1 MIGDRRPDGRL
12 FAVPPTDRETE
23 AGDIRYRRQILAMV
37 ISVNLVFGSTL
48 TILVAALATVADD
61 LGATEATLAWTVTAP
76 FLALSVGTSLFGK
89 LGDVWGLHR
98 IFRFGAVVTAVATLA
113 SALAPTALALI
124 ALRTVAAIGGAA
136 AMPTGMAMIL
146 RIFPDDERPGALG
159 WFHAAITGAPALGLA
174 LGGFVIDAFGWR
186 IIFIFYGIIAV
197 AVTLAAFALIKPF
210 TARPGEPIDYGGAAA
225 LGVMAV
231 AIMFVVFTAGE
242 GVSAALPIGI
252 GVIAVAALA
261 TFITIERRHSHP
273 LLPLDYL
280 KIPNFR
286 WPLITMFCLSLAY
299 QGGLG
304 VVPLLLQD
312 VLGYSLGIASAL
324 LLFRPGTF
332 SAMSAVAGQLLK
344 QRPPRTV
351 ASIGAASMTTSGVLF
366 LAGSQLQWVVLVVGG
381 LMAAGCAF
389 GFVSPSMNTALA
401 DALPESDMGVASGV
415 MSTAGMLG
423 AAIGLQ
429 LFVSLLGSGA
439 ERASDDFLVPFVV
452 AIALGLLALA
462 AARGMDRAAS

>member
-1 MIGDRRPDGRL
+1 
-12 FAVPPTDRETE
+12 
-23 AGDIRYRRQILAMV
+23 MV

-113 SALAPTALALI
+113 SAAAPNAVVLI
-124 ALRTVAAIGGAA
+124 ALRTIAALGGAA

-159 WFHAAITGAPALGLA
+159 WFHAAITGAPAVGLA
-174 LGGFVIDAFGWR
+174 LGGFVIDAYGWR
-186 IIFIFYGIIAV
+186 IIFIFYGIV
-197 AVTLAAFALIKPF
+197 AVLVTIAAFALIRPF
-210 TARPGEPIDYGGAAA
+210 SARPGEPIDYGGAVA
-225 LGVMAV
+225 LGIMAV
-231 AIMFVVFTAGE
+231 CIMFAVFTAGE
-242 GVSAALPIGI
+242 GVGWTLPVGLGLLAA
-252 GVIAVAALA
+252 AALA
-261 TFITIERRHSHP
+261 VFVLIERRHSHP
-273 LLPLDYL
+273 LLPLHYL
-280 KIPNFR
+280 AIPNFR
-286 WPLITMFCLSLAY
+286 WPIITLFSLSLAY

-312 VLGYSLGIASAL
+312 VLGYSLGVASAL

-344 QRPPRTV
+344 KRPPRAV
-351 ASIGAASMTTSGVLF
+351 ASIGAASMVASGVLF
-366 LAGSQLQWVVLVVGG
+366 LVGSQLQWVVLVIAG

-401 DALPESDMGVASGV
+401 DALPEADMGVASGV

-429 LFVSLLGSGA
+429 LFVSMLGSGA
-439 ERASDDFLVPFVV
+439 ERTAGNFLLPFAV
-452 AIALGLLALA
+452 AIALGVVSLA
-462 AARGMDRAAS
+462 ATRGMDREHSLVQNENHAV

>member
-1 MIGDRRPDGRL
+1 
-12 FAVPPTDRETE
+12 VQPTDRQAE
-23 AGDIRYRRQILAMV
+23 AGDTRYRRQILAMV

-61 LGATEATLAWTVTAP
+61 LGTTESTLAWTVTAP

-113 SALAPTALALI
+113 SALAPTALTLI
-124 ALRTVAAIGGAA
+124 ALRTIAALGGAA

-159 WFHAAITGAPALGLA
+159 WFHAAITGAPAVGLA

-186 IIFIFYGIIAV
+186 IIFIFYGLV
-197 AVTLAAFALIKPF
+197 AVLVTIAAFALIKPF
-210 TARPGEPIDYGGAAA
+210 SARPGEPI
-225 LGVMAV
+225 
-231 AIMFVVFTAGE
+231 AIMFAVFTAGE
-242 GVSAALPIGI
+242 GVSAVIPIGI
-252 GVIAVAALA
+252 GLIAAAALA
-261 TFITIERRHSHP
+261 AFVAIERRHSHP
-273 LLPLDYL
+273 LLPLGYL

-286 WPLITMFCLSLAY
+286 WPLITTFCLSLAY

-312 VLGYSLGIASAL
+312 VLGFSLGVASAL

-344 QRPPRTV
+344 KRPPRTV
-351 ASIGAASMTTSGVLF
+351 ASIGAASMVTSGVLF

-439 ERASDDFLVPFVV
+439 ERSSGDFLVPFVL
-452 AIALGLLALA
+452 AIVLGTLSLA
-462 AARGMDRAAS
+462 AARGMDQAASSVENEHRVV